1 MKPASFQY
9 IVFEGIANAGAS
21 RNFVYIWEEQY
32 RVPKGT
38 VIKSTG
44 SWYTVENPGY
54 EAVRCTIR
62 GKFRIKGIRATNPVA
77 VGDHVWYEWSEDR
90 QAGIITEIEERFNY
104 IIRKSSKLSRE
115 YQLIACNVDMAWLM
129 ISMVFPRTLTA
140 FIDRF
145 LVSAEAYRI
154 PVTILFNKIDLYGEA
169 DRAEMESLWSVYTAA
184 GYRCM
189 KLSLETE
196 VGIGQVKKL
205 MRGKVNVIIGNSGV
219 GKTTLIN
226 VIDPSMKLKTSTVSE
241 VHQTGKHATT
251 FAEMFELPGRIKII
265 DTPGLR
271 GFGTIDID
279 RNELFHFFP
288 EIFRASKQ
296 CKYHNCLHIR
306 EPECGVKKAVQ
317 EGKISESRYLNYLM
331 MMEERN
337 GKYR

>member
-1 MKPASFQY
+1 MQ
-9 IVFEGIANAGAS
+9 
-21 RNFVYIWEEQY
+21 
-32 RVPKGT
+32 KGT

-44 SWYTVENPGY
+44 SWYTVKSPDHNI
-54 EAVRCTIR
+54 VRCTIR

-77 VGDHVWYEWSEDR
+77 VGDHVWFEWSEDR
-90 QAGIITEIEERFNY
+90 QEGIITDIEERSNY

-129 ISMVFPRTLTA
+129 ISMVLPRTLTA

-154 PVTILFNKIDLYGEA
+154 PVIILFNKIDLYGKDE
-169 DRAEMESLWSVYTAA
+169 RAEMDYLWSVYTGI

-189 KLSLETE
+189 KLSLETKEGVDQVTE
-196 VGIGQVKKL
+196 VMK
-205 MRGKVNVIIGNSGV
+205 GKVNVIAGNSGV
-219 GKTTLIN
+219 GKTRLIN
-226 VIDPSMKLKTSTVSE
+226 VIDPAMKLKTATISE
-241 VHQTGKHATT
+241 VHQTGKHTTT
-251 FAEMFELPGRIKII
+251 FAEMFDISGGIRVI

-306 EPECGVKKAVQ
+306 EPDCGVKKGVR
-317 EGKISESRYLNYLM
+317 EGRISESRYLNYLM
-331 MMEERN
+331 MMEEKN